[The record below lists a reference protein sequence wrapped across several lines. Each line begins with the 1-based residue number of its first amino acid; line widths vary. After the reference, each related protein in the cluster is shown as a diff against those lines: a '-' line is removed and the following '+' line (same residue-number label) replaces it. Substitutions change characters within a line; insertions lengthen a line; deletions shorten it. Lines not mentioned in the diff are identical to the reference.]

1 MLEMKRKLKTRVTYR
16 NSWKSQKY
24 ISLTEVMTPQAQG
37 NTEIGIKLGMQEM
50 FICPQNKY

>member
-24 ISLTEVMTPQAQG
+24 ISLREVMTPQAQG